1 MQAMLANYVSKH
13 LGRRLSLAIYPLAN
27 KDHVLQYKQALKKAE
42 TDYYITI
49 ISDGEGKPRALFE
62 K

>member
-1 MQAMLANYVSKH
+1 MLGNYVSIR
-13 LGRRLSLAIYPLAN
+13 LGRKLSLAIYLSLAY

-49 ISDGEGKPRALFE
+49 ISDVGGNQELFL
-62 K
+62 KNKK